1 MRHIPILT
9 AFRIFSVEMKPAYD
23 ARELEGIMESK
34 AKFAGH
40 PVHPMLIVFPLGLL
54 ATAVIFDIVYLVSS
68 NSRWTLVAYY
78 MVGAGVI
85 GGLAA
90 AVFGWLD
97 WFAIPSGTRAKRI
110 GLLHGVGNVIV
121 LALFILSWV
130 LRRDNP
136 EVPPTGAIV
145 AGLVGFVLAAFTGW
159 LGGELVD
166 RLGVGVD
173 EGAHLDSPSSLSE
186 LPAGAG
192 LGSSYRPRTYA
203 GVERRG
209 SAPSAYAGVDR
220 RIRTRAT

>member
-1 MRHIPILT
+1 
-9 AFRIFSVEMKPAYD
+9 
-23 ARELEGIMESK
+23 MESK
-34 AKFAGH
+34 VKVAGH

-54 ATAVIFDIVYLVSS
+54 ATAVIFDIVYLVSD
-68 NSRWTLVAYY
+68 NSQWTLVAYY
-78 MVGAGVI
+78 MIGAGII

-90 AVFGWLD
+90 AVPGWLD

-110 GLLHGVGNVIV
+110 GLWHGAGNVIV

-145 AGLVGFVLAAFTGW
+145 AGLVGFVLSALTGW

-173 EGAHLDSPSSLSE
+173 DGAHLDSPSSLSE

-192 LGSSYRPRTYA
+192 LGSASRHPGSDRRGSTPGTYA
-203 GVERRG
+203 GE
-209 SAPSAYAGVDR
+209 DR
-220 RIRTRAT
+220 RVGTRYS

>member
-1 MRHIPILT
+1 
-9 AFRIFSVEMKPAYD
+9 
-23 ARELEGIMESK
+23 MESK
-34 AKFAGH
+34 TKVAGH

-54 ATAVIFDIVYLVSS
+54 GTAVIFDIIYLISG
-68 NSRWTLVAYY
+68 NSQWTVVAYY
-78 MVGAGVI
+78 MIGAGVI

-90 AVFGWLD
+90 AVPGWLD

-110 GLLHGVGNVIV
+110 GLLHGAGNVVV
-121 LALFILSWV
+121 LILFILSWI

-145 AGLVGFVLAAFTGW
+145 AGLVGLVISAVTGW

-192 LGSSYRPRTYA
+192 LSTGARSASYVGLDRRRSAAGTYA
-203 GVERRG
+203 GM
-209 SAPSAYAGVDR
+209 DR
-220 RIRTRAT
+220 RIRTGAG